1 MRFTLK
7 RDVTK
12 KECHWLDEDM
22 KKGSFVYRYDDYTYG
37 LISPGGVAVTLIDG
51 ELPFFE
57 LPFDALE

>member
-1 MRFTLK
+1 
-7 RDVTK
+7 VTK

-22 KKGSFVYRYDDYTYG
+22 KKGSFVYRYEDCTYG